1 MEMHDKALDFSD
13 EDGGLLHQEH
23 SPSVLP
29 PPMRHMPE
37 IPSDPEPESSIQ
49 TKYYLEF
56 KKIYLTSFKL
66 WG

>member
-1 MEMHDKALDFSD
+1 MLPTLPIIFLTSLMEMHDKALDFSD

-37 IPSDPEPESSIQ
+37 IPSDP
-49 TKYYLEF
+49 
-56 KKIYLTSFKL
+56 
-66 WG
+66 

>member
-1 MEMHDKALDFSD
+1 MRVGKDSMLPTLPIIFLTSLMEMHDKALDFSD

-37 IPSDPEPESSIQ
+37 IPSDPEP
-49 TKYYLEF
+49 
-56 KKIYLTSFKL
+56 
-66 WG
+66 